1 MRAHTKG
8 TDVRLVFQE
17 YVGAVLTKACELD
30 SDNDVV
36 DLARAAQTVRRH
48 MFEESEPFNGFPE
61 GYQEDYV
68 PSLLLALVSMVL
80 EGPNIKDQMADT
92 TRGPLLHL
100 SLPRC

>member
-17 YVGAVLTKACELD
+17 DVGAALTKACELE

-36 DLARAAQTVRRH
+36 DLARAAQTVRRN

-61 GYQEDYV
+61 GYQEYDV
-68 PSLLLALVSMVL
+68 SSLLLALVSMVL
-80 EGPNIKDQMADT
+80 EGPNI
-92 TRGPLLHL
+92 
-100 SLPRC
+100 